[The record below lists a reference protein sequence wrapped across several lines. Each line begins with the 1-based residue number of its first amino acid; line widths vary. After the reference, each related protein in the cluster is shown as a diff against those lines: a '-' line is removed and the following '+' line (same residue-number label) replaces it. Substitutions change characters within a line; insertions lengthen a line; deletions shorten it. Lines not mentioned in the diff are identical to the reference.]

1 MTSVELTDVTF
12 AYTSRPL
19 LNHISLHVGAGER
32 ACLVGP
38 NGCGKTT
45 LLQLI
50 TGEITPDN
58 GKIVMHPAN
67 DASRSHAFN
76 FKVTR
81 RHTTVEDF
89 FNHSLSD
96 LYALLSRFDEVT
108 AGLACS
114 PNDPMLASEYD
125 SLLTQMS
132 STDVWSIDA
141 RIDETLAGLG
151 LPQLAGAGRS
161 RHLHSLSPG
170 QRVRLEL
177 TALLVSRPDVLVLDE
192 PTNHLDKDGSNFLVR
207 MLMDWSGPVILA
219 SHDRAFI
226 NKVATV
232 IYDLDIASW
241 QALATASGLDTIP
254 GAYRC
259 QGNYSDYLVAKTH
272 AREAHKQLHSSQQV
286 EKRSIQAHR
295 ASSQSIAQ
303 GGSHMKTATGMA
315 RKFYSDRATSTAARR
330 IRNDDRRLDDLKNRE
345 VRKLRTYDLRL
356 DFADAPTQTGVAVSA
371 RNATLLRRL
380 QEVTFDL
387 MHGEHLLITG
397 PNGAGKSTLVNW
409 IAAGA
414 PPTMAHGDA
423 SGTITRD
430 DRLVLIP
437 QRLPQQGDPGF
448 TETVWNEGIGQM
460 GTGIIHP
467 SMWNIP
473 VSALSAGNQRRAQIA
488 VAIAKQPAILLIDE
502 PTNYL
507 DLNTIEAFEDAIS
520 EWSGTLII
528 VSHDQWLIDKWRG
541 KRLCLGSSA

>member
-1 MTSVELTDVTF
+1 
-12 AYTSRPL
+12 
-19 LNHISLHVGAGER
+19 
-32 ACLVGP
+32 
-38 NGCGKTT
+38 
-45 LLQLI
+45 
-50 TGEITPDN
+50 
-58 GKIVMHPAN
+58 
-67 DASRSHAFN
+67 
-76 FKVTR
+76 
-81 RHTTVEDF
+81 
-89 FNHSLSD
+89 
-96 LYALLSRFDEVT
+96 
-108 AGLACS
+108 
-114 PNDPMLASEYD
+114 
-125 SLLTQMS
+125 MS
-132 STDVWSIDA
+132 SPDVWSIDA

-151 LPQLAGAGRS
+151 LPQLASAGRS
-161 RHLHSLSPG
+161 RHLSSLSPG

-241 QALATASGLDTIP
+241 QALATASGLDAIP

-259 QGNYSDYLVAKTH
+259 QGNYSDYLVAKTQ

-295 ASSQSIAQ
+295 ATSQNIAQ

-315 RKFYSDRATSTAARR
+315 RKFYSDRAASTAVRR
-330 IRNDDRRLDDLKNRE
+330 IRNDDRRLDDLSNRE

-356 DFADAPTQTGVAVSA
+356 DFADAPAQTGVAVSA
-371 RNATLLRRL
+371 RNATLPHRL

-409 IAAGA
+409 IAAGT
-414 PPTMAHGDA
+414 PPTTAHSDA

-467 SMWNIP
+467 SMWNTP
-473 VSALSAGNQRRAQIA
+473 VPALSAGNQRRAQIA
-488 VAIAKQPAILLIDE
+488 VAVAEQPAILLIDE

-507 DLNTIEAFEDAIS
+507 DLDTIEAFEDAIS
-520 EWSGTLII
+520 EWAGTLVI

>member
-1 MTSVELTDVTF
+1 MASVELTDVTF

-19 LNHISLHVGAGER
+19 LNHVSLHIGAGER

-58 GKIVMHPAN
+58 GKIIMHPAN
-67 DASRSHAFN
+67 DARRSHTFN

-89 FNHSLSD
+89 FNHTLSD
-96 LYALLSRFDEVT
+96 LYALSSRFDKIT
-108 AGLACS
+108 AALADS
-114 PNDPMLASEYD
+114 PNDPTLASEYD

-132 STDVWSIDA
+132 SADVWSIDA

-151 LPQLAGAGRS
+151 LLQLAGAGRS
-161 RHLHSLSPG
+161 RDIHSLSPG

-177 TALLVSRPDVLVLDE
+177 TALLVSRPDILVLDE

-207 MLMDWSGPVILA
+207 MLMEWSGPVILA

-241 QALATASGLDTIP
+241 QALATASGLGTIP

-259 QGNYSDYLVAKTH
+259 QGNYSDYLVAKTQ
-272 AREAHKQLHSSQQV
+272 AREAHKQLHSSQQG

-295 ASSQSIAQ
+295 ASSQNIAQ
-303 GGSHMKTATGMA
+303 GGSHMRTATGIA
-315 RKFYSDRATSTAARR
+315 QKFYSDRAASTAARR
-330 IRNDDRRLDDLKNRE
+330 VRNDDRRLDDLKNRE

-356 DFADAPTQTGVAVSA
+356 DFADAPAQTGVAVSA
-371 RNATLLRRL
+371 RNAMLLHRL

-387 MHGEHLLITG
+387 MYGEHLLITG

-409 IAAGA
+409 LAAGA
-414 PPTMAHGDA
+414 PPATTHSDA
-423 SGTITRD
+423 NGTITRD

-473 VSALSAGNQRRAQIA
+473 VPALSAGNQRRAQIA
-488 VAIAKQPAILLIDE
+488 VAVAKQPAILLIDE

-507 DLNTIEAFEDAIS
+507 DLNTIEAFEAAIS
-520 EWSGTLII
+520 EWAGTLVI
-528 VSHDQWLIDKWRG
+528 VSHDQWLIDKWHG

>member
-1 MTSVELTDVTF
+1 MASVELTDVTF

-19 LNHISLHVGAGER
+19 LNHVSLHIGAGER

-58 GKIVMHPAN
+58 GKIIMHPAN
-67 DASRSHAFN
+67 DARRSHAFN

-89 FNHSLSD
+89 FNHALSD
-96 LYALLSRFDEVT
+96 LYALSSRFDKIT
-108 AGLACS
+108 AALADS

-132 STDVWSIDA
+132 SADVWSIDA

-207 MLMDWSGPVILA
+207 MLTEWSGPVILA

-241 QALATASGLDTIP
+241 QALATASGLGTIP

-259 QGNYSDYLVAKTH
+259 QGNYSDYLVAKTQ
-272 AREAHKQLHSSQQV
+272 AREAHKQLHNSQQG

-295 ASSQSIAQ
+295 ASSQNIAQ
-303 GGSHMKTATGMA
+303 GGSHMRTATGIA
-315 RKFYSDRATSTAARR
+315 QKFYSDRAASTAARR
-330 IRNDDRRLDDLKNRE
+330 VRNDDRRLDDLKNRE

-356 DFADAPTQTGVAVSA
+356 DFADAPAQTGVAVSA
-371 RNATLLRRL
+371 RNAMLLHRL

-387 MHGEHLLITG
+387 MYGEHLLITG

-409 IAAGA
+409 LAAGA
-414 PPTMAHGDA
+414 PPATTHSDA
-423 SGTITRD
+423 NGTITRD

-473 VSALSAGNQRRAQIA
+473 VPALSAGNQRRAQIA
-488 VAIAKQPAILLIDE
+488 VAVAKQPAILLIDE

-507 DLNTIEAFEDAIS
+507 DLNTIEAFEAAIS
-520 EWSGTLII
+520 EWAGTLVI
-528 VSHDQWLIDKWRG
+528 VSHDQWLIDKWHG